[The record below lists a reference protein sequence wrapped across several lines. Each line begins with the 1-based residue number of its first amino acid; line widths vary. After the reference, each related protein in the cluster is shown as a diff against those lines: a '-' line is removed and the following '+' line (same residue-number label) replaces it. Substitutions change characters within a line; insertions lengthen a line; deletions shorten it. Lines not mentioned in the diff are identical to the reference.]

1 MLVAVQLIES
11 LVQKYG
17 KHLVYSDGGTWYPE
31 ACAVLGLK
39 HYLHTLYEKSII
51 ERVNF

>member
-1 MLVAVQLIES
+1 MLVAVQFIES

-17 KHLVYSDGGTWYPE
+17 RHPDYSDEITWYPE
-31 ACAVLGLK
+31 ACIVLGLK